1 MVVRFVVLLVNVAE
15 HFYRENEKKR
25 EIYLLKPTY
34 FQSFIND
41 FRKKNLYKKD
51 ANYISQRLKKTG

>member
-25 EIYLLKPTY
+25 EIYLLKPTF
-34 FQSFIND
+34 FQSFVDD
-41 FRKKNLYKKD
+41 FRKKKD

>member
-25 EIYLLKPTY
+25 EIYLLRPTY
-34 FQSFIND
+34 FQSFVDD
-41 FRKKNLYKKD
+41 FREKKD